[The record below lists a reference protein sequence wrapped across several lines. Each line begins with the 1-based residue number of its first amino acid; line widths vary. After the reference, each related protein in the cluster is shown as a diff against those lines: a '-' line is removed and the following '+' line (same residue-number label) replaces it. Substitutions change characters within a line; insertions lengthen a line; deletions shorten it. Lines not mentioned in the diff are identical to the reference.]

1 LRRDK
6 SLSVAE
12 ATALV
17 YDWPSEARAAQQ
29 PPSGDHWSTWVILAG
44 RGFGKT
50 RAGAEFVLGEVEA
63 GRAGRVALIAEDAA
77 DVRDVMIDGE
87 SGIRAKQK
95 PWFRVEY
102 IPSRRLLRFPNGA
115 IATTYSGDDPESLRG
130 PQHDLGWVDEL
141 AKMRYQRDVW
151 DNYQMGLRLGKH
163 PRTCITTTPRP
174 TALIKEIVRDPHTVI
189 TRGSTYDNRD
199 NLAKNF
205 FSQIIRRYE
214 GTRLGRQELDAELLT
229 DTPGALW
236 SQSLIERDRVRQ
248 SPRLD
253 RIVVSIDP
261 AASSGD
267 EADETGII
275 VAGVAL
281 SGDTAHGYI
290 LADGTLRG
298 TPREWARGAVTL
310 YTEYHADRVIAEKN
324 NGGEMVEEV
333 LRHVAADLPVTL
345 VHASR
350 GKLTRA
356 EPVSALYEQGRI
368 HHVGCFAALED
379 QMCSYVAGVGQQS
392 PDRMD
397 ALVWALTELFDCTPI
412 AQEHFVQAKAAPRA
426 TVQEYGS
433 VFARQLSSSD
443 GW

>member
-1 LRRDK
+1 MQWWRELWQRRVKLWSVNALRRDK

-189 TRGSTYDNRD
+189 TRGRS
-199 NLAKNF
+199 
-205 FSQIIRRYE
+205 
-214 GTRLGRQELDAELLT
+214 
-229 DTPGALW
+229 
-236 SQSLIERDRVRQ
+236 
-248 SPRLD
+248 
-253 RIVVSIDP
+253 
-261 AASSGD
+261 
-267 EADETGII
+267 
-275 VAGVAL
+275 
-281 SGDTAHGYI
+281 
-290 LADGTLRG
+290 
-298 TPREWARGAVTL
+298 
-310 YTEYHADRVIAEKN
+310 
-324 NGGEMVEEV
+324 EE
-333 LRHVAADLPVTL
+333 
-345 VHASR
+345 
-350 GKLTRA
+350 
-356 EPVSALYEQGRI
+356 
-368 HHVGCFAALED
+368 
-379 QMCSYVAGVGQQS
+379 
-392 PDRMD
+392 
-397 ALVWALTELFDCTPI
+397 
-412 AQEHFVQAKAAPRA
+412 
-426 TVQEYGS
+426 
-433 VFARQLSSSD
+433 
-443 GW
+443 